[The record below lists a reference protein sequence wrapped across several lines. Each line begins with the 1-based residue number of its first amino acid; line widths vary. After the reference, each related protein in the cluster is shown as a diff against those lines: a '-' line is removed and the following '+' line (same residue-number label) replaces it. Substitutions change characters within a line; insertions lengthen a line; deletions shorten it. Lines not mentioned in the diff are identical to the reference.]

1 MNILLGVLPTVLPVA
16 ASLLIGVVLRRKG
29 LLSRDG
35 VNAIKAIVS
44 NVTLPA
50 LLLGIFARVDY
61 TPYSLIQTAMVFGMC
76 CASVALGRLLQKP
89 LGLKSPFAP
98 MTCAGYEGGMLG
110 YALLALLYGAGN
122 SAEFAVLDLGGGLF
136 INTLFRLQLSRMG
149 EKQASG
155 REIAREVFTSPA
167 VLCILGGILLG
178 ATGVYAR
185 LPQWGLAETF
195 NAVTDFVG
203 APTSAIILFSVGYD
217 LSVAELK
224 RPACIKT
231 LILRLST
238 QLILLAAAIPFCL
251 FVLHT
256 SRMTINALILLC
268 LLPCSYMLPVFSDEP
283 EERSYISGAISV
295 QTLFTILAFAVMAV
309 IR

>member
-1 MNILLGVLPTVLPVA
+1 MNVLLGVLPTVLPVA
-16 ASLLIGVVLRRKG
+16 ASLLIGVALRRTG
-29 LLSRDG
+29 LVSREG

-61 TPYSLIQTAMVFGMC
+61 SPYNLIQTAMVFLMC
-76 CASVALGRLLQKP
+76 VASVYLGRLLQKP

-136 INTLFRLQLSRMG
+136 INTIFRVQLNQVGSR
-149 EKQASG
+149 KSSG
-155 REIAREVFTSPA
+155 REIGKEVFTSPA
-167 VLCILGGILLG
+167 VLGILCGVLLG
-178 ATGVYAR
+178 ATGLYAR
-185 LPQWGLAETF
+185 LPQWGLDEIFT
-195 NAVTDFVG
+195 AVTDFVG

-217 LSVAELK
+217 LSFAELK
-224 RPACIKT
+224 KPACVKT
-231 LILRLST
+231 LVLRLST
-238 QLILLAAAIPFCL
+238 QAILLALAIPFCL
-251 FVLHT
+251 FGLHA

-309 IR
+309 VG

>member
-1 MNILLGVLPTVLPVA
+1 MDILLGVLPTVLPVA
-16 ASLLIGVVLRRKG
+16 ASLLIGVVLRRSG
-29 LLSRDG
+29 LMSREG
-35 VNAIKAIVS
+35 VNAIKTIVS

-61 TPYSLIQTAMVFGMC
+61 SPYSLIQTAMVYLMC
-76 CASVALGRLLQKP
+76 MASVYLGRLLQKP
-89 LGLKSPFAP
+89 LGLRSPFAP

-136 INTLFRLQLSRMG
+136 INTIFRIQLNQISSR
-149 EKQASG
+149 KSSG
-155 REIAREVFTSPA
+155 REIVREVFTSPA
-167 VLCILGGILLG
+167 VLGILGGVLLG
-178 ATGVYAR
+178 ATGIYAR
-185 LPQWGLAETF
+185 LPQWGLEEIFTD
-195 NAVTDFVG
+195 VTDFIG

-217 LSVAELK
+217 LSFAELK
-224 RPACIKT
+224 KPACLKT
-231 LILRLST
+231 LLLRLIT
-238 QLILLAAAIPFCL
+238 QAVMLALAIPFCL

-256 SRMTINALILLC
+256 SQMTINALILLC

-295 QTLFTILAFAVMAV
+295 QTIFTILAFAVMAV
-309 IR
+309 IG

>member
-122 SAEFAVLDLGGGLF
+122 STEFAVLDLGGGLF

-185 LPQWGLAETF
+185 LPQWGLADTF

-231 LILRLST
+231 LVLRLST

>member
-122 SAEFAVLDLGGGLF
+122 STEFAVLDLGGGLF

-155 REIAREVFTSPA
+155 REIARQVFTSPA

-185 LPQWGLAETF
+185 LPQWGLADTF

>member
-1 MNILLGVLPTVLPVA
+1 MDILLGVLPTVLPVA
-16 ASLLIGVVLRRKG
+16 ASLLIGVVLRRSG
-29 LLSRDG
+29 LMSREG
-35 VNAIKAIVS
+35 VNAIKTIVS

-61 TPYSLIQTAMVFGMC
+61 SPYSLIQTAMVYLMC
-76 CASVALGRLLQKP
+76 MASVYLGRLLQKP

-136 INTLFRLQLSRMG
+136 INTIFRIQLNQISSR
-149 EKQASG
+149 KSSG
-155 REIAREVFTSPA
+155 REIVREVFTSPA
-167 VLCILGGILLG
+167 VLGILGGVLLG
-178 ATGVYAR
+178 ATGIYAR
-185 LPQWGLAETF
+185 LPQWGLEEIFTD
-195 NAVTDFVG
+195 VTDFIG

-217 LSVAELK
+217 LSFAELK
-224 RPACIKT
+224 KPACLKT
-231 LILRLST
+231 LLLRLCT
-238 QLILLAAAIPFCL
+238 QVVMLALAIPFCL

-256 SRMTINALILLC
+256 TQMTINALILLC

-295 QTLFTILAFAVMAV
+295 QTIFTILAFAVMAV
-309 IR
+309 IG

>member
-1 MNILLGVLPTVLPVA
+1 MDILLGVLPTVLPVA
-16 ASLLIGVVLRRKG
+16 ASLLIGVVLRRSG
-29 LLSRDG
+29 LMSREG
-35 VNAIKAIVS
+35 VNAIKTIVS

-61 TPYSLIQTAMVFGMC
+61 SPYSLIQTAMVYLMC
-76 CASVALGRLLQKP
+76 MASVYLGRLLQKP

-136 INTLFRLQLSRMG
+136 INTIFRIQLNQISSR
-149 EKQASG
+149 KSSG
-155 REIAREVFTSPA
+155 REIVREVFTSPA
-167 VLCILGGILLG
+167 VLGILGGVLLG
-178 ATGVYAR
+178 ATGIYAR
-185 LPQWGLAETF
+185 LPQWGLEEIFTD
-195 NAVTDFVG
+195 VTDFIG

-217 LSVAELK
+217 LSFAELK
-224 RPACIKT
+224 KPACLKT
-231 LILRLST
+231 LLLRLIT
-238 QLILLAAAIPFCL
+238 QAVMLALAIPFCL

-256 SRMTINALILLC
+256 SQMTINALILLC

-295 QTLFTILAFAVMAV
+295 QTIFTILAFAVMAV
-309 IR
+309 IG